1 MSGNKRGTRL
11 CCSVGC
17 RAERVRRTCEQFTP
31 CGGITCRQ
39 SQRICLESISM
50 NQQEDLENRITDVE
64 RKLEEI
70 IQRNQRV
77 ELDKEW
83 EMSLRRKLIIAFG
96 TYCITSVVFSLIKVP
111 APMLNALIPTIGYVL
126 STLTLGK
133 VKKLWLTKKGGA
145 G

>member
-1 MSGNKRGTRL
+1 
-11 CCSVGC
+11 
-17 RAERVRRTCEQFTP
+17 
-31 CGGITCRQ
+31 
-39 SQRICLESISM
+39 M